1 MIVIDDDMDDHDN
14 SKDEILDVSGIKAS
28 GKKALP
34 VSGNSTVKLY
44 GIWAVAWATKHEL

>member
-1 MIVIDDDMDDHDN
+1 MDYHDN
-14 SKDEILDVSGIKAS
+14 AKDKVLDVSGIKVF
-28 GKKALP
+28 GIKVLP